1 MRINCRR
8 GDVDVPEQYLHDAR
22 IDAAFQEPCCIAMA
36 ERMRRDM
43 SCNAGLS
50 SCLPDGIPQ
59 HFAVN
64 RCTSAAVGTKPAIIA
79 MGQPKTAQFVED
91 RLGERNSTFFVTL
104 TDDTDKQIDLIDSRD
119 LKRGGL
125 ADAQTARIHE
135 KEPALVDGI
144 LDAPEDRANLCIRED
159 VGQTLVL
166 GRPNFFFENS

>member
-1 MRINCRR
+1 MGEQLTDCKVICVR
-8 GDVDVPEQYLHDAR
+8 VPWWR
-22 IDAAFQEPCCIAMA
+22 TEPCCIAMA

-43 SCNAGLS
+43 SCNAGPS
-50 SCLPDGIPQ
+50 SGLPDRIPQ
-59 HFAVN
+59 HLAVN

-91 RLGERNSTFFVTL
+91 RLGERNSTLFVTL

-144 LDAPEDRANLCIRED
+144 LDAPEDRANGGRHSAEKCGVIRCR
-159 VGQTLVL
+159 TN
-166 GRPNFFFENS
+166 RPSVSALEGFHP